1 MNRYER
7 LKALALRY
15 REAWFSAWA
24 EREQR
29 AGSNLQ
35 REAMEFQPAALALRD
50 TPTHPA
56 PRLALRLL
64 LGMVGIALAWAMF
77 GQVDVV
83 ATAAGKVV
91 QGGNSK
97 VIQPSEAGVVSAIHV
112 RDGQAVQ
119 AGDVLLEMDADDA
132 RADVTR
138 LHSDWLSAQLDHA
151 RASALLSALDTTN
164 EPEPLR
170 VDGMPAQ
177 QLAGAQRWV
186 QGQYEEWR
194 RAVDKAQAD
203 IEQRRAQLQTVDA
216 SLSALGRTLP
226 MARQLAA
233 DYQRLH
239 GQRYVPQHALLEKRQ
254 ALIEQEREQQ
264 AQQARQRE
272 LRAAIGQANAHL
284 AWLNAQTR
292 RQWLDLQQQ
301 GAVQGVA
308 LHSQLIKA
316 QRRLRLTQ
324 LRAPVTGTVQQLAV
338 HTTGGVVTQA
348 QPLMVIVP
356 DSAPLEIEARLE
368 NKDVGF
374 VRAGQAA
381 KVKVETFLF
390 TKYGLL
396 EGQVLN
402 VSRDA
407 IADEKGVL
415 NYNLRVAL
423 ARDALVVDDVE
434 RMLSPGMAVRVE
446 VKTGRR
452 TVLDYLLS
460 PLKVVID
467 ESLGER

>member
-1 MNRYER
+1 M
-7 LKALALRY
+7 
-15 REAWFSAWA
+15 
-24 EREQR
+24 
-29 AGSNLQ
+29 AGPTLQ
-35 REAMEFQPAALALRD
+35 RDELDFQPAALAVRD
-50 TPTHPA
+50 TPAHPA

-64 LGMVGIALAWAMF
+64 LGLVLIAVVWAVF
-77 GQVDVV
+77 GKVDVV

-97 VIQPSEAGVVSAIHV
+97 LIQPSEAGVVSAIHV

-119 AGDVLLEMDADDA
+119 AGDVLLALDADDA

-138 LHSDWLSAQLDHA
+138 LHSDWLAAQLDHA
-151 RASALLSALDTTN
+151 RASALLQALNTN
-164 EPEPLR
+164 SEPAPLH
-170 VDGMPAQ
+170 VEGMPAQ
-177 QLAGAQRWV
+177 QLAGVRQWV
-186 QGQYEEWR
+186 QGQYQEWR
-194 RAVDKAQAD
+194 RAADKARAD
-203 IEQRRAQLQTVDA
+203 IDQRQAQLQAVEA
-216 SLSALGRTLP
+216 SLSALARSLP

-233 DYQRLH
+233 DYQRLYAE
-239 GQRYVPQHALLEKRQ
+239 RYVPQHALLEKRQ

-272 LRAAIGQANAHL
+272 LRAAHSQAHAHH

-301 GAVQGVA
+301 GAVQGTA
-308 LHSQLIKA
+308 LHSQLQKA

-324 LRAPVTGTVQQLAV
+324 LQAPVTGTVQQLAV

-374 VRAGQAA
+374 VHAGQTA

-390 TKYGLL
+390 TRYGLL

-407 IADEKGVL
+407 ITDDKGAL
-415 NYNLRVAL
+415 HYNMRVSL
-423 ARDALVVDDVE
+423 ARDALMVDGIE
-434 RMLSPGMAVRVE
+434 RKLSPGMAVRVE

-452 TVLDYLLS
+452 TVMDYLLS
-460 PLKVVID
+460 PLRVVVD